1 VDLRNQVVVIGCGIV
16 GAAIAYELSLVDG
29 LKITVLDRQQ
39 PAQGSTGA
47 ALGVLMGAISKKTK
61 GRAWQLRQT
70 SMQRYETLIP
80 ELETLTNCQIRFNRH
95 GISCSALLRKT
106 WHLGNRW

>member
-1 VDLRNQVVVIGCGIV
+1 MSHVAVIGCGII
-16 GAAIAYELSLVDG
+16 GAAIAYELSRVSG
-29 LKITVLDRQQ
+29 LKITVLDRQP

-47 ALGVLMGAISKKTK
+47 ALGVLMGVISHKVK

-80 ELETLTNCQIRFNRH
+80 ELVSLTGHQIPFNRS
-95 GISCSALLRKT
+95 GILMLCFAEEDLASWNS
-106 WHLGNRW
+106 

>member
-1 VDLRNQVVVIGCGIV
+1 MSHVAVIGCGIV
-16 GAAIAYELSLVDG
+16 GAAIAYELSRVSG
-29 LKITVLDRQQ
+29 LKITVLDRQP

-47 ALGVLMGAISKKTK
+47 ALGVLMGAISNKVK

-80 ELETLTNCQIRFNRH
+80 ELEH
-95 GISCSALLRKT
+95 SPGIKFPSTAVAS
-106 WHLGNRW
+106 